1 MPRFCLG
8 VELIGTGEKD
18 GSSVSGKDPLVA
30 KLSMDIP
37 IWIRKT
43 NSEITSANYTLTGTE
58 ARAESIQN
66 ELRSELEMVLFDLD
80 ESSRQ
85 IRLYKDILI
94 PKGLESLSASEIAY
108 RGDKIE
114 FISLVDAQRRLL
126 QFQMKYEKAVVDY
139 LKAKSKLSVLTG
151 EKQS

>member
-1 MPRFCLG
+1 
-8 VELIGTGEKD
+8 
-18 GSSVSGKDPLVA
+18 
-30 KLSMDIP
+30 
-37 IWIRKT
+37 
-43 NSEITSANYTLTGTE
+43 
-58 ARAESIQN
+58 
-66 ELRSELEMVLFDLD
+66 MVLFDLD

-108 RGDKIE
+108 RGDKIG